1 MLLNRFE
8 IWLPKAKRLVEN
20 KLFGTKISV
29 ITSTSQKSHCTLDN
43 AGLYRMTPDQN
54 EKENEEP
61 MVAIEEKDLILVSA
75 QKEERGC
82 QP

>member
-1 MLLNRFE
+1 MNHAAESVRD
-8 IWLPKAKRLVEN
+8 LVTKSKTY

-43 AGLYRMTPDQN
+43 AGLYWMTPDQN